1 MPISP
6 SFVEERAFQDRGY
19 RFIAGIDEAGRGP
32 LAGPVVAA
40 AVVLPHPLVVPWL
53 AQVRDSKQLPPSR
66 RDFLFQHIQET
77 ATAIGVGIV
86 PHDIIDRQGIVSATR
101 LAMKQ
106 AIDHL
111 TPPADCLLI
120 DYIRLPGVPLPQKAI
135 TNGDSLCLSIACA
148 SIIAKVTRDR
158 LMLEMDSAYPGYGF
172 AQHKGYGTRQHLICL
187 RRLGP
192 SPVHRRSF
200 RPVKDLLPITYQ
212 WSNSA
217 EATA

>member
-1 MPISP
+1 MPVSP
-6 SFVEERAFQDRGY
+6 SFLEERAFQNRGY

-40 AVVLPHPLVVPWL
+40 AVVLPYPLAVPWL
-53 AQVRDSKQLPPSR
+53 AQVRDSKQLSPSR
-66 RDFLFQHIQET
+66 RDLLFQHIQET
-77 ATAIGVGIV
+77 ATAIGVGVV
-86 PHDIIDRQGIVSATR
+86 PHDIIDHQGIVRATR

-106 AIDHL
+106 AIDRL

-158 LMLEMDSAYPGYGF
+158 LMLEVDSAYPGYGF
-172 AQHKGYGTRQHLICL
+172 AQHKGYGTKQHLICL

-200 RPVKDLLPITYQ
+200 RPVKDLSSVTYQ
-212 WSNSA
+212 WSRSA

>member
-1 MPISP
+1 MPVSP

-40 AVVLPHPLVVPWL
+40 AVVLPYPLVAPWL
-53 AQVRDSKQLPPSR
+53 VQVRDSKQLPPSR
-66 RDFLFQHIQET
+66 RDFLFQRIQET

-86 PHDIIDRQGIVSATR
+86 PHDIIDHQGIVSATR

-106 AIDHL
+106 AIDQL
-111 TPPADCLLI
+111 TPAADCLLI
-120 DYIRLPGVPLPQKAI
+120 DYMRLPGVPLPQKAI
-135 TNGDSLCLSIACA
+135 INGDSLCLSIACA

-158 LMLEMDSAYPGYGF
+158 LMLEADSAYPGYGF
-172 AQHKGYGTRQHLICL
+172 AQHKGYGTRQHLTCL

-200 RPVKDLLPITYQ
+200 RPVKDLSSVGHQ
-212 WSNSA
+212 WSSSA